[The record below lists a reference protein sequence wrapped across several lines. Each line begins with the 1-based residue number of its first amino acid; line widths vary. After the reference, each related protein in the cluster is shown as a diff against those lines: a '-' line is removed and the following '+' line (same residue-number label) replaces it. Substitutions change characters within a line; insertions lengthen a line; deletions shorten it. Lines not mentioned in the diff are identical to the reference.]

1 MGKYILLVVAA
12 VMAGSSMLMYQ
23 SQKTS
28 LDTDQRQAQRQEKL
42 IARQIARTGY
52 NAVLAEARI
61 HEDLDKKAEA
71 IVTDV
76 GTMTGDYQGG
86 TYEAWLEK
94 ISPTSYR
101 AVSVGRL
108 ESSVSTIGT
117 GGSAMIS
124 HRIEEQHRKNTI
136 PEASQPQV
144 PTEGSLEEVAD
155 SSRLEIEFIDSMAGY
170 CSAIFLQRMQPKAK
184 NNNGHGNNCDGVDS
198 SNPGKGNNHWEDPSV
213 DSDPTDEVVDDDECK
228 GGGRKPDKFREMETE
243 LVFAPGNNRNGAMSS
258 YDRIIAPGTRL
269 NFILA
274 VDADNS
280 CEDRG
285 EAVTINDDSFD
296 YVRSSFAEDVT
307 QFGKINE
314 APYALMQEK
323 PSQPGTWR
331 IAFEDL
337 IFDDERLWDIKQNGY
352 PNHDSNNA
360 WSNRDK
366 TYGGNGWGTD
376 SEGYA
381 RLKDYGNVPDFSDQV
396 IEVKIIPISAES
408 GDDQPPADG

>member
-1 MGKYILLVVAA
+1 
-12 VMAGSSMLMYQ
+12 
-23 SQKTS
+23 
-28 LDTDQRQAQRQEKL
+28 
-42 IARQIARTGY
+42 
-52 NAVLAEARI
+52 
-61 HEDLDKKAEA
+61 
-71 IVTDV
+71 
-76 GTMTGDYQGG
+76 
-86 TYEAWLEK
+86 
-94 ISPTSYR
+94 
-101 AVSVGRL
+101 
-108 ESSVSTIGT
+108 
-117 GGSAMIS
+117 MIS

-144 PTEGSLEEVAD
+144 PTEGSLEEIAD
-155 SSRLEIEFIDSMAGY
+155 SSRLEVEFIDSMAGY
-170 CSAIFLQRMQPKAK
+170 CSAIYLQRMVPKT
-184 NNNGHGNNCDGVDS
+184 NNGHGNNCDGVDS
-198 SNPGKGNNHWEDPSV
+198 SNPGNAPFQDN
-213 DSDPTDEVVDDDECK
+213 DSDPNVDDECS
-228 GGGRKPDKFREMETE
+228 GGGAYPSNGNGNGNNNGNKKAKFWTLDPE
-243 LVFAPGNNRNGAMSS
+243 LVFAPGNNRNGAESS

-280 CEDRG
+280 CEARG
-285 EAVTINDDSFD
+285 ENVTIDDNSFD
-296 YVRSSFAEDVT
+296 YIRPSFSEDVSE
-307 QFGKINE
+307 FGKLNE
-314 APYALMQEK
+314 APYSLMQEK